1 MKSLRHRRW
10 DLADKKNSKIG
21 YGKPPKHTQFVKG
34 KSGNPKGRPK
44 GSQNL
49 ATLLEKIIRQRVTVT
64 ENGRSREMSKAE
76 AIFIQMV
83 NKALRGDLS
92 ATHELRFWS
101 QWLEDS
107 AKAAAPSPVLHDDDK
122 AVMASI
128 VERARQAENPP
139 SNNLIVPEITDRSQ
153 GEK

>member
-1 MKSLRHRRW
+1 MS
-10 DLADKKNSKIG
+10 DNNSDKIG

-49 ATLLEKIIRQRVTVT
+49 ATLLQKITRQRVTVT
-64 ENGRSREMSKAE
+64 ENGRSREISKAE
-76 AIFIQMV
+76 AILVQMV
-83 NKALRGDLS
+83 NKALRGDLN

-107 AKAAAPSPVLHDDDK
+107 AKATTPLPALQANDN
-122 AVMASI
+122 AVIANI
-128 VERARQAENPP
+128 IERARLAD
-139 SNNLIVPEITDRSQ
+139 VPLSIHGTDSRTAGSSRV
-153 GEK
+153 ED

>member
-1 MKSLRHRRW
+1 M
-10 DLADKKNSKIG
+10 ADNDNANKVG

-83 NKALRGDLS
+83 NKALRGDLN

-107 AKAAAPSPVLHDDDK
+107 AKAAAPPPVLHDDDK
-122 AVMASI
+122 ALMANI

-139 SNNLIVPEITDRSQ
+139 SNNLIVPEIADRSR